1 MSKRAF
7 GSPEMYSNESADTRG
22 TELEKAYAEHL
33 GCIVVGRIGDRGVDL
48 ICKTEPGV
56 PIIQVKGSIEHTEEF
71 LMKSLNKLEY
81 IPIVVGDFL
90 QDSKEIIFEAVRKN
104 GCYVGDVPNREKFS
118 KKIMD
123 MRDYILS
130 HGGRQKL
137 YQ

>member
-1 MSKRAF
+1 MTRAF
-7 GSPEMYSNESADTRG
+7 LDPQQAIVLTVRSPDR
-22 TELEKAYAEHL
+22 
-33 GCIVVGRIGDRGVDL
+33 CRRDWGRAIGKRIKPVIFAG
-48 ICKTEPGV
+48 
-56 PIIQVKGSIEHTEEF
+56 F
-71 LMKSLNKLEY
+71 
-81 IPIVVGDFL
+81 
-90 QDSKEIIFEAVRKN
+90 EIIFEAVRKN